1 MLIQK
6 AARKDTLGRTKGLHY
21 RVLQVKG
28 WLCLPPPGI
37 VHTLDKN
44 TYAEINIK
52 VDKLEM
58 SNQETVAK
66 IAQLKSKGNELE
78 LKKMSLLQ

>member
-1 MLIQK
+1 MAL
-6 AARKDTLGRTKGLHY
+6 AEGRSSPHELEEGPRSRPHLL
-21 RVLQVKG
+21 V
-28 WLCLPPPGI
+28 
-37 VHTLDKN
+37 
-44 TYAEINIK
+44 NIK

-78 LKKMSLLQ
+78 QKKMSLVR